1 MGIQGMSDKNFRN
14 NTHEEDSGG
23 TTGSEGLIFNVNAI
37 ESFRPIPFSEL
48 IINNK
53 LKSNHPEAFKKFAKW
68 YESMKYYVGFN
79 FFRNEYIEKYPDD
92 SWGENEWNF
101 YKSIS
106 KKIEDKIDELSD
118 DVLKKIAS
126 DNKLRW

>member
-1 MGIQGMSDKNFRN
+1 MSDKNFRN
-14 NTHEEDSGG
+14 NTHEEEGG

-48 IINNK
+48 IRNNK
-53 LKSNHPEAFKKFAKW
+53 LKSNYPEAFKKFAKW

-92 SWGENEWNF
+92 NWGENEWNF